1 RGDRGGRRGPGR
13 RGWRVNG
20 KLVAGFI
27 VLTALV
33 AGAAIYYLQEY
44 AYYRTVDR
52 ASAEAVIRLTDLA
65 GGAEPRLAEGVDGV
79 DADSTPRRFR
89 GCFRTPLRCDLLSGT
104 YVAYGAP
111 TRLLGPKWFSCFDAK
126 ALGADLETGTAL
138 AFLSEK
144 TIHPGVDRVVAVYPD
159 GRAFAWHQPNETL
172 EK

>member
-1 RGDRGGRRGPGR
+1 M
-13 RGWRVNG
+13 NG

-44 AYYRTVDR
+44 AYYRTVDP

-65 GGAEPRLAEGVDGV
+65 GGVEPMLAEGFEGV
-79 DADSTPRRFR
+79 DAASSPLRFR
-89 GCFRTPLRCDLLSGT
+89 GCFRTPMTLALLSET
-104 YVAYGAP
+104 YVAYEAP
-111 TRLLGPKWFSCFDAK
+111 TPLIGPKWFSCFDAK

-144 TIHPGVDRVVAVYPD
+144 NIHPGVDRVVAVYPD